1 MEERR
6 DKLLGESTGKTISVY
21 YNDTY
26 NSVSFKTGKF
36 LDFDNFIIKILENE
50 NQSPTMIP
58 RNKCIRIE
66 ILERARAG
74 IKT

>member
-1 MEERR
+1 MNSKG

-26 NSVSFKTGKF
+26 DSVSFKTGKF
-36 LDFDNFIIKILENE
+36 IDFDSHNILILENG
-50 NQSPTMIP
+50 NQNTTLIP

-66 ILERARAG
+66 IKEQAKIE

>member
-1 MEERR
+1 MDKNE
-6 DKLLGESTGKTISVY
+6 DKLLSESVGKTVSVY

-36 LDFDNFIIKILENE
+36 LDFDTSSLKIREESKTESTL
-50 NQSPTMIP
+50 IP

-66 ILERARAG
+66 LGDKNYETR
-74 IKT
+74 K

>member
-1 MEERR
+1 MEKRS
-6 DKLLGESTGKTISVY
+6 DKLLDNSTGKTISVY

-36 LDFDNFIIKILENE
+36 LDFDSYNILILENG
-50 NQSPTMIP
+50 NQNPTIIP

-66 ILERARAG
+66 IKEQAKAE

>member
-1 MEERR
+1 MEKK

-36 LDFDNFIIKILENE
+36 LDFDNNNILVLENG
-50 NQSPTMIP
+50 NQNITLIP

-66 ILERARAG
+66 IIQQAKAE

>member
-1 MEERR
+1 MEERS
-6 DKLLGESTGKTISVY
+6 DKLLVESTGKTISVY

-36 LDFDNFIIKILENE
+36 LDFDSHSILILENR
-50 NQSPTMIP
+50 NQNATLIP

-66 ILERARAG
+66 IKEQAKAE

>member
-1 MEERR
+1 M
-6 DKLLGESTGKTISVY
+6 DSLLSESLGKTVSVY

-36 LDFDNFIIKILENE
+36 LNFDSCTIKILENG
-50 NQSPTMIP
+50 NKNPTLIP

-66 ILERARAG
+66 IGGEKQYAKAPTR
-74 IKT
+74 